1 MAEDNEDQLN
11 LDDLLSGLEAEAEA
25 PVEEAPVEEAPVEE
39 APVEESP
46 AAAAPVEEALIEE
59 APEATAAEVQAAA
72 AVEVNVPSPEEDDI
86 VAERARRLA
95 QMKEQGAAIDAAA
108 PPPTPEEK
116 AAEIEASTD
125 PNGWLEKI
133 SDWSG
138 SEGDNLLD
146 SYAKQYVD
154 IYAGVVSAPVIVA
167 NNVIEAVDA
176 AGEALH
182 AAVPEDLQKAFAS
195 GKLDPIPFVGAI
207 ASSIQTAVDED
218 PLALPAYQAST
229 VVGNVAQDIAQIAV
243 TFIPAIKGVQLGTK
257 AIVGGVKFT
266 GAANLTVKAAESGVA
281 TVASEFFAWEASD
294 ATISTHLSGGADV
307 EGQIEVFGVDINT
320 AVLEYLS
327 VDPEDGVLETRAKQ
341 ALEGL
346 LLGGAAGAVFE
357 TMKPIFRY
365 GKSYVQSL
373 EIFKKGIDD
382 AGWGGI
388 NHTPT
393 TAGAD
398 ALDSVVPASGDVPA
412 SSPTTPRP
420 ATREEQIAARDAARA
435 LDPDAPGVAP
445 LVPDDPDDLGV
456 AHLRDVNPDT
466 PVSVQMG
473 GRVDAPTLADDVVEA
488 MTTGTRSLDDV
499 LKGVNY
505 AGLTN
510 PSAVRRLFTQAM
522 DAVLIEKGFA
532 PRGKVAVLDDATLEI
547 ESRRLGVTEEELLER
562 QHKATAENAE
572 YNEGSQRVVA
582 AAEARLRDLTEAY
595 KRNANNPLTVMA
607 MSKQLRV
614 TQVLKAERD
623 TLATEAGRALRSSS
637 GETATFDN
645 PELIRL
651 LDVVDPGKEVWT
663 SKQISDAL
671 RELSEELPVGGTYS
685 DEVIAAQIHLRNQG
699 TAEDAAKLADLILDT
714 KSDNMV
720 KALKE
725 VPSGVFAN
733 WTELLTSYQYFSM
746 LSQISTHVVNS
757 GSLVGSV
764 VANIGERYTAEM
776 LSRGWEKIA
785 GVPVRKKGA
794 WSGGVRI
801 APGEGN
807 ALAAGTITGIKVASR
822 ELVENLR
829 LNLFGSVDEAGN
841 VIKARGVDYVD
852 PKARSTLKS
861 ELENQAG
868 VTNRLGTRRFTGA
881 QRGMGEVQAM
891 FYDKIGMALNTTSVL
906 LHTMDNF
913 FRAITRVQETAAI
926 AQRMVDT
933 HKLTG
938 EAADIMRREVM
949 DAPPAR
955 VAFLAEKFAK
965 ESVFVED
972 ATGPVKWLNDG
983 VRDATGNWGGVWRVG
998 MSMTIPF
1005 MRTTMNLAKWSGRRS
1020 PIGKLMKG
1028 VQEDT
1033 AKGGAAAAMANTRM
1047 IMGTATGTLA
1057 IYLWTEDLLTG
1068 PGPTDPGER
1077 ATWLLTHQPNSIM
1090 IGGEWIPL
1098 DKFAPIGHVV
1108 RVWATAAET
1117 LSYLQDE
1124 EVADAMGATILA
1136 TMQAMADV
1144 TVAESIINLLTIA
1157 ESRQEGQNAKDLIAD
1172 AIAKQLAPG
1181 FVKSA
1186 FKIFDDQD
1194 DIWYDTDTIW
1204 EAVRAKVP
1212 YLSNEGLAHHRNIWG
1227 FSIRRSTI
1235 GPDGVSP
1242 LTTGDFEPREIDDWL
1257 WDNRVGLTLPG
1268 RTVTFSKY
1276 GVVELTAHE
1285 FSRYVELAGNAAKM
1299 SIDGGPELGLYD
1311 FLNAVI
1317 TGQAG
1322 DASTRWNSLTDTRPD
1337 GKMGS
1342 REIWITTKI
1351 IPAYRE
1357 LARYT
1362 LLSSSISLEERRK
1375 AAADAQ
1381 FDAFN
1386 PSLNPSH
1393 NEYDPRLNPTIN

>member
-182 AAVPEDLQKAFAS
+182 AAVPEDLQKALAS
-195 GKLDPIPFVGAI
+195 GELDLIPFVGAI

-218 PLALPAYQAST
+218 PLALPTYQAST

-307 EGQIEVFGVDINT
+307 EGQIEVFGVDINN

-420 ATREEQIAARDAARA
+420 ATRDEQLAAREAARA
-435 LDPDAPGVAP
+435 ADPDAPGAAP
-445 LVPDDPDDLGV
+445 MVPIDPDNAGV
-456 AHLRDVNPDT
+456 AHVKEQLPDVPVVRVMTGATDMPLLT
-466 PVSVQMG
+466 PKHL
-473 GRVDAPTLADDVVEA
+473 DDLASGA
-488 MTTGTRSLDDV
+488 RTLDDV
-499 LKGVNY
+499 LKEVNY
-505 AGLTN
+505 AALTGRADIRRFFQQGME
-510 PSAVRRLFTQAM
+510 AVMRQ
-522 DAVLIEKGFA
+522 
-532 PRGKVAVLDDATLEI
+532 RGIPLRGHVDVLDDTTLEL
-547 ESRRLGVTEEELLER
+547 EARRLNLTEEEVLEGRYVASAQTAEWNEAAQRIVANAEERLRLL
-562 QHKATAENAE
+562 ATAHLKAPTPELA
-572 YNEGSQRVVA
+572 
-582 AAEARLRDLTEAY
+582 L
-595 KRNANNPLTVMA
+595 A
-607 MSKQLRV
+607 MYRQLRISI
-614 TQVLKAERD
+614 VLKGERD
-623 TLATEAGRALRSSS
+623 ALSSEAGRAVRVSS
-637 GETATFDN
+637 GDTSTFTD
-645 PELIRL
+645 PELLKL
-651 LDVVDPGKEVWT
+651 LDELNPDKNLWT
-663 SKQISDAL
+663 EEAHAKAFAELAGELAEGATRSEEALLTQMAL
-671 RELSEELPVGGTYS
+671 RNMGTM
-685 DEVIAAQIHLRNQG
+685 DDANAVAAMVLNTQ
-699 TAEDAAKLADLILDT
+699 TDAMK
-714 KSDNMV
+714 
-720 KALKE
+720 KALAE
-725 VPSGVFAN
+725 SPAGVFAN

-829 LNLFGSVDEAGN
+829 LNLFDSVDEAGN

-881 QRGMGEVQAM
+881 QRGMGKVQAM

-972 ATGPVKWLNDG
+972 ATGPVKWMNDG
-983 VRDATGNWGGVWRVG
+983 ARDATGNWGGVWRVG
-998 MSMTIPF
+998 MSITIPF

-1057 IYLWTEDLLTG
+1057 IYLWTENLLTG

-1136 TMQAMADV
+1136 TMQAMSDV
-1144 TVAESIINLLTIA
+1144 TVAESIIDLLTIA

-1172 AIAKQLAPG
+1172 VIAKQLAPG

-1322 DASTRWNSLTDTRPD
+1322 DASTRWNSLTDTTPD
-1337 GKMGS
+1337 GEMGS